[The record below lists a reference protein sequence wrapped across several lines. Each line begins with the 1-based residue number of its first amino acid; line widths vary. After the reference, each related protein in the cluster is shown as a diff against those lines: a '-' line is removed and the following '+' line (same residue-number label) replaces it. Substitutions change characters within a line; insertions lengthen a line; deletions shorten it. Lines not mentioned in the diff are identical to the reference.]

1 MSEINKFDEIKIE
14 EPSLQKAFRTPQ
26 EKKRLSYAK
35 DCRNCYGESD
45 KGSRKSIRRNKTFP
59 NRAFRK
65 NVNDVLHG
73 AIGEVD
79 LDKAETIDV
88 KAKQIKRRKWKKWS
102 DRPLGEVIKGIVEDR
117 GKIFTAKIKR
127 RIKASYTYRQNRE
140 K

>member
-1 MSEINKFDEIKIE
+1 MSEINLFDKVQTE
-14 EPSLQKAFRTPQ
+14 ETSPQNAFRTPQ
-26 EKKRLSYAK
+26 EKKALSYAK

-65 NVNDVLHG
+65 NVNDVLHA

-79 LDKAETIDV
+79 LEKAETIDV

-102 DRPLGEVIKGIVEDR
+102 DRPLGEVVKGTVEDR

-127 RIKASYTYRQNRE
+127 RIKASYTYRE

>member
-1 MSEINKFDEIKIE
+1 MSEINLFDKVQTE
-14 EPSLQKAFRTPQ
+14 ETSPQNAFRTPQ
-26 EKKRLSYAK
+26 EKKALSYAK

-65 NVNDVLHG
+65 NVNDVLHA

-79 LDKAETIDV
+79 LKKAETIDV

-102 DRPLGEVIKGIVEDR
+102 DRPLGEVVKGTVEDR

-127 RIKASYTYRQNRE
+127 RIKASYTYRE

>member
-1 MSEINKFDEIKIE
+1 MSEINKFDEVQTGKTALHK
-14 EPSLQKAFRTPQ
+14 SFKTPQ

-35 DCRNCYGESD
+35 DCRRSYGESD

-65 NVNDVLHG
+65 NINDVLHG

-79 LDKAETIDV
+79 LEKAETIDV

-102 DRPLGEVIKGIVEDR
+102 DRPLGEAVKDTVEDR

-127 RIKASYTYRQNRE
+127 RIKASYTYRE

>member
-1 MSEINKFDEIKIE
+1 MSETNLFDKIQTE

-35 DCRNCYGESD
+35 DCRNCFGESD

-73 AIGEVD
+73 AIGAVD
-79 LDKAETIDV
+79 LEKAETIDV

-102 DRPLGEVIKGIVEDR
+102 DRPLGEVIKGTVEDR
-117 GKIFTAKIKR
+117 GKVFTAKIKR
-127 RIKASYTYRQNRE
+127 RIKASYTYRE

>member
-1 MSEINKFDEIKIE
+1 MSETNLFDKIQTK
-14 EPSLQKAFRTPQ
+14 EPSLQKVFRTPQ

-79 LDKAETIDV
+79 LEKAEMIDV

-102 DRPLGEVIKGIVEDR
+102 DRPLGEVVKGTVEDR
-117 GKIFTAKIKR
+117 GKVFTAKIKR
-127 RIKASYTYRQNRE
+127 RIKASYTYRG